1 MNSKRRRCYSQ
12 PKKISS
18 PTLKCSRL
26 FLNMGILKKISG
38 LGGEYQLLVRS
49 KLLIE
54 NFYIWKEFNMNLKYA
69 QSNEEKANV
78 KRDY

>member
-1 MNSKRRRCYSQ
+1 
-12 PKKISS
+12 
-18 PTLKCSRL
+18 
-26 FLNMGILKKISG
+26 MGILKKISG